1 MKHPLNLGPGWIILN
16 FVFLEQTINLTKE
29 LITSYQK
36 SKIVTSI
43 TSYQIK
49 NLKLLVTNGL
59 VRLSMA
65 NVLS

>member
-43 TSYQIK
+43 TSYQI
-49 NLKLLVTNGL
+49 
-59 VRLSMA
+59 
-65 NVLS
+65 